1 MRERAAGSEDAFDA
15 AVSALVMARHR
26 EELSALPPVPP
37 GSRLRLEG
45 AIWTPRK
52 SDGNGPL
59 ASSDGTEHG

>member
-26 EELSALPPVPP
+26 DELSALPPVPP

-45 AIWTPRK
+45 AIWTPRG
-52 SDGNGPL
+52 SDDARSL
-59 ASSDGTEHG
+59 ASGDGTDHG